1 MTDMPSPDQIRA
13 ARGMLDW
20 SIVDLAKAAH
30 VSISTVQRLEGT
42 RQIIT
47 SDRSLALVQ
56 DALETEGVRFLAKDE
71 DGYGIRVK
79 KRLPRAVDPAPGG
92 STVL

>member
-20 SIVDLAKAAH
+20 SIADLAKAAR

-42 RQIIT
+42 GQIIT

-56 DALETEGVRFLAKDE
+56 DALETEGVRFLTH
-71 DGYGIRVK
+71 DGDGHGIRVR
-79 KRLPRAVDPAPGG
+79 KRLPRAVDTAPGG
-92 STVL
+92 SAVR